1 MPVPNGFEPLASASP
16 FNGMAGPLF
25 VRLDQDENPVVGF
38 EVLDKHCNTSGRV
51 HGAMIA
57 ALADISLG
65 KGIGMALVRA
75 GLIENKATTTAEI
88 GAGAPI
94 ATVTLNTNYV
104 GNAVAGDWVES
115 HVTVNK
121 VGRRMAFADASII
134 KVVHS
139 VNSDTPVAQCSAVF
153 AVL

>member
-1 MPVPNGFEPLASASP
+1 MPVPHGFGPLASASP
-16 FNGMAGPLF
+16 FNGMAGPFF
-25 VRLDQDENPVVGF
+25 VRLDEDETPIVGF
-38 EVLDKHCNTSGRV
+38 EVLGKHCNTSGRV

-75 GLIENKATTTAEI
+75 GLIENKAATTAEI

-94 ATVTLNTNYV
+94 ATVTLNTNCV
-104 GNAVAGDWVES
+104 GSATEGDWVES

-121 VGRRMAFADASII
+121 VGRRMACADAPIT
-134 KVVHS
+134 KVVNGN
-139 VNSDTPVAQCSAVF
+139 V
-153 AVL
+153 